1 LITLYEYNQL
11 SKDEQG
17 TVLWSQG
24 RFLVNRATTSH
35 KINLYAL
42 DRFYVE
48 VWLKDGGNEI
58 DRIRSFSSSNQLE
71 PYLSLIDIAGL

>member
-1 LITLYEYNQL
+1 VVTLYEYNQL

-24 RFLVNRATTSH
+24 RFLVNRATSTH

-48 VWLKDGGNEI
+48 VWLKHGGNKI
-58 DRIRSFSSSNQLE
+58 DRIRTFSSTNQLE
-71 PYLSLIDIAGL
+71 PYLSLINFDDL